1 MSWAAL
7 FTSLAGPVV
16 KRALVAIGV
25 GVISYGAVLTAFN
38 AMKDAFLTA
47 YGQISVDLLWMI
59 ELAGLHTA
67 AGIILGA
74 MVARLTL
81 QAVSRL
87 GKLQS

>member
-16 KRALVAIGV
+16 KRALVALGV
-25 GVISYGAVLTAFN
+25 GVISYAAVLTAFN
-38 AMKDAFLTA
+38 TMKDSFLTA
-47 YGQISVDLLWMI
+47 YGQISADLLWMI

-87 GKLQS
+87 GRLQA

>member
-1 MSWAAL
+1 MNWATL
-7 FTSLAGPVV
+7 FTSLAGPIA
-16 KRALVAIGV
+16 KRVLVALGV
-25 GVISYGAVLTAFN
+25 GVISYAAVLTAFN
-38 AMKDAFLTA
+38 TVKDSFLAA

-81 QAVSRL
+81 QAVTRL
-87 GKLQS
+87 GKLQA